1 MARRSGSNA
10 IYIQAGIPPTLT
22 MVSSTNILRTCSG
35 SAPMDPR
42 IESDLC
48 AHLHIGAWLSLM
60 GLRDLAARL
69 REWLEK

>member
-1 MARRSGSNA
+1 
-10 IYIQAGIPPTLT
+10 
-22 MVSSTNILRTCSG
+22 
-35 SAPMDPR
+35 MDPR